1 MSAENLPA
9 VITQLYDNLPI
20 IEKLITL
27 NAPNGM
33 GEEQIKAMAMEEI
46 SHVQT
51 AALYNPAIL
60 NCEAISVV
68 LAVKQAIRKN
78 LTLDPSAGLVHMRTR
93 KINIGSNQWRTV
105 LEISDTANG
114 KISLARQC
122 GRILDVKRP
131 TVKYNGEGQ
140 VEMVTVEFLVPSHP
154 EPRWESI
161 EFGATHFMKWRIASH
176 KENSR
181 GWNESSGKP
190 KPDAASMNYAN
201 PNYTNWK
208 GGIDPEFASTKA
220 IKHGL
225 NKLGININEP
235 VTKRVHV
242 EKKDVIIIEPSEAI
256 KAEATEVTANDL

>member
-1 MSAENLPA
+1 MSNNSPA
-9 VITQLYDNLPI
+9 VITQLHDSLPI

-33 GEEQIKAMAMEEI
+33 SDEQIKAMALEEI

-51 AALYNPAIL
+51 AALYKPEIL
-60 NCEAISVV
+60 NCEPLSVL

-78 LTLDPSAGLVHMRTR
+78 LTLDPSAGLVYMRTR
-93 KINIGSNQWRTV
+93 KVNIGGNQWRTI

-140 VEMVTVEFLVPSHP
+140 VENVTVEFLVPSHP
-154 EPRWESI
+154 EPRWERI
-161 EFGATHFMKWRIASH
+161 DFGTTHFTKWRIASH

-181 GWNESSGKP
+181 LWNESSGKE
-190 KPDAASMNYAN
+190 KPDAGLMNYAN

-235 VTKRVHV
+235 VTKRIHV
-242 EKKDVIIIEPSEAI
+242 EKKDVIVIEPAEAI
-256 KAEATEVTANDL
+256 KAETSEITSNDL